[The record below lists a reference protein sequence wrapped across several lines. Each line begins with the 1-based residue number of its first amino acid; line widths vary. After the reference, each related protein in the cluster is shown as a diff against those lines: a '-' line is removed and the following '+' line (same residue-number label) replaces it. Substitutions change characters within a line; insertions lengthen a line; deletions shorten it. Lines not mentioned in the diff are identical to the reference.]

1 MGFTRNIF
9 VFTCASVGFYLGF
22 PCVSVGFY
30 LCSLGFHLG
39 FTYAELPLGLYKFL
53 FGSQSV
59 SS

>member
-53 FGSQSV
+53 FGSQ
-59 SS
+59 